1 MRLACELA
9 GSNAPSGVASA
20 ARSPDPHNRY
30 SEEPRS
36 TSGGSVLAP
45 QLDSTRR
52 GGPTSSTLGRCLE
65 KQNVG
70 EGTRSL
76 RGLPRAKARARA
88 GRLQEA
94 PAEVGGYSAL
104 PAGYLASGSPPVALS
119 ALPAARLVT
128 QGERAMARCAR
139 AQGSRHPCSEVRLYA
154 FGGSAVWPF
163 CTGRKSLNSGGSS
176 SSL

>member
-9 GSNAPSGVASA
+9 DSNAPTGVASA

-36 TSGGSVLAP
+36 TSGGSLLAP

-104 PAGYLASGSPPVALS
+104 PAGYLASGSPPLALS
-119 ALPAARLVT
+119 ALPAARGSARGARDGAV
-128 QGERAMARCAR
+128 RARCR
-139 AQGSRHPCSEVRLYA
+139 SRHPGSEV
-154 FGGSAVWPF
+154 GSTA
-163 CTGRKSLNSGGSS
+163 SA
-176 SSL
+176 